1 MANILK
7 SLFGIGSKIGSGIS
21 TPQQQGIQFFDYNN
35 ETQWKAIDHETVE
48 YFMLNC
54 PPLSTIINRKATA
67 FINGRAELL
76 DLKTGNYATDDKL
89 MKLLKKPNPIQTDR
103 QFRSQVY
110 SFIQLYGYCPVMMSR
125 PYGFKDAEDI
135 TSLWIIPPN
144 FVNITTNSK
153 YMKAKTHMDMIDS
166 INFVYD
172 GETTELD
179 KRNMYIFTDLSTNFD
194 NLAIPDSRLISLKYP
209 MNNIIKNFEARGTI
223 AEKRGAIGILSNSRH
238 DNISTLPMTT
248 QEKENLQRDYAQYG
262 MKKNQWQLII
272 TNAALSYQQM
282 AMPVR
287 DMMLLEMQT
296 ADVMTIADAYG
307 YPSVLL
313 ANEKGTTYS
322 NQEGA
327 ERKFYQDVIVPECEN
342 YTEQLNDM
350 LQLDQRG
357 IGISYDYTWLP
368 SLQEDEKLK
377 ASVRLIQGKAVI
389 QEFQANAITWNEMRE
404 GLYLDTVAGMDK
416 YYYELKSLYGEDT
429 TTTTDESVNVE
440 PRIN

>member
-1 MANILK
+1 LANLFS
-7 SLFGIGSKIGSGIS
+7 SLFGKIGSISGSNIS
-21 TPQQQGIQFFDYNN
+21 TPQQQGINFFEYNN
-35 ETQWKAIDHETVE
+35 EVLWRGIDNDSIE

-67 FINGRAELL
+67 FINGRAEIL
-76 DLKTGNYATDDKL
+76 DVKTKNYVTDEKL
-89 MKLLKKPNPIQTDR
+89 QKLLHKPNPIQTDR
-103 QFRSQVY
+103 QFRAQVY
-110 SFIQLYGYCPVMMSR
+110 TYIQLYGYCPVMMKYPAGMRS
-125 PYGFKDAEDI
+125 PEYLQ
-135 TSLWIIPPN
+135 SLYVIPPN
-144 FVNITTNSK
+144 YVNITTNNK
-153 YMKAKTHMDMIDS
+153 YTGAKTHMDMIDK
-166 INFVYD
+166 IDFVYG

-179 KRNMYIFTDLSTNFD
+179 KRNIYIFTDISTNFD

-238 DNISTLPMTT
+238 DNISTLPMSDS
-248 QEKENLQRDYAQYG
+248 EKKKLQDDYASYG

-272 TNAALSYQQM
+272 TNAALTYQQM

-327 ERKFYQDVIVPECEN
+327 ERKFYQDTIVPECDN

-350 LQLDQRG
+350 LMLAEKG
-357 IGISYDYTWLP
+357 YEVNYDYTWLP

-416 YYYELKSLYGEDT
+416 YYYELKKQYGDEK
-429 TTTTDESVNVE
+429 TDGTAYVE
-440 PRIN
+440 QRLD

>member
-1 MANILK
+1 
-7 SLFGIGSKIGSGIS
+7 
-21 TPQQQGIQFFDYNN
+21 
-35 ETQWKAIDHETVE
+35 
-48 YFMLNC
+48 
-54 PPLSTIINRKATA
+54 
-67 FINGRAELL
+67 
-76 DLKTGNYATDDKL
+76 
-89 MKLLKKPNPIQTDR
+89 
-103 QFRSQVY
+103 
-110 SFIQLYGYCPVMMSR
+110 
-125 PYGFKDAEDI
+125 
-135 TSLWIIPPN
+135 
-144 FVNITTNSK
+144 
-153 YMKAKTHMDMIDS
+153 
-166 INFVYD
+166 
-172 GETTELD
+172 
-179 KRNMYIFTDLSTNFD
+179 
-194 NLAIPDSRLISLKYP
+194 
-209 MNNIIKNFEARGTI
+209 
-223 AEKRGAIGILSNSRH
+223 
-238 DNISTLPMTT
+238 
-248 QEKENLQRDYAQYG
+248 

-350 LQLDQRG
+350 LQLDLKG

>member
-1 MANILK
+1 
-7 SLFGIGSKIGSGIS
+7 
-21 TPQQQGIQFFDYNN
+21 
-35 ETQWKAIDHETVE
+35 
-48 YFMLNC
+48 
-54 PPLSTIINRKATA
+54 
-67 FINGRAELL
+67 
-76 DLKTGNYATDDKL
+76 
-89 MKLLKKPNPIQTDR
+89 
-103 QFRSQVY
+103 
-110 SFIQLYGYCPVMMSR
+110 
-125 PYGFKDAEDI
+125 
-135 TSLWIIPPN
+135 
-144 FVNITTNSK
+144 
-153 YMKAKTHMDMIDS
+153 MDMIDK
-166 INFVYD
+166 IDFVYG

-179 KRNMYIFTDLSTNFD
+179 KRNIYIFTDISTNFD

-238 DNISTLPMTT
+238 DNISTLPMSDS
-248 QEKENLQRDYAQYG
+248 EKKRLQDDYASYG

-272 TNAALSYQQM
+272 TNAALTYQQM

-327 ERKFYQDVIVPECEN
+327 ERKFYQDTIVPECDN

-350 LQLDQRG
+350 LMLAEKG
-357 IGISYDYTWLP
+357 YEINYDYTWLP

-416 YYYELKSLYGEDT
+416 YYYELKTKFGDEN
-429 TTTTDESVNVE
+429 TDGTAYVE
-440 PRIN
+440 QRIN